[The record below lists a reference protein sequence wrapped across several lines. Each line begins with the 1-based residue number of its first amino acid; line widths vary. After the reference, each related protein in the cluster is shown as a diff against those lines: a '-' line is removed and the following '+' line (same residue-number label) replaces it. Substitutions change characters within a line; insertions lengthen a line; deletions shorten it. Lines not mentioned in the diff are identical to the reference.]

1 MRKLLLASAAAI
13 GASLAFSTGAV
24 AQPVTPVAPGTIVVH
39 LNGYLQFEIA
49 GFGSTFNTVTSP
61 GVTTYVNGLQTG
73 GVANSK
79 GTPGIIVTKGVG
91 AGTYKLND
99 ITTDG
104 DIRIYPGF
112 DAETRNGIAYG
123 AQAEFRTARSDA
135 AVGAN
140 QTTGVSNVNGL
151 DGLYVKRAYGY
162 IGSIPT
168 GFVRFGQGDGSFTL
182 LQTGV
187 VEAFGDGA
195 QFNSTGGVSQLLP
208 VNAVPGTFAYADS
221 SALYATDKIVYISP
235 SIAGVSFAG
244 SYEPNSNGLQE
255 GYSNCPSAS
264 GLNAALTGTTCADVS
279 SSPLVGDIGK
289 RRKNAVDAMLEY
301 SLKSNGAVFKASG
314 GVLYAAPIGYD
325 GPAVAYGKGTLHY
338 GYDALQVY
346 QAGAQVVYAGVTLGV
361 NVKGGEVE
369 DGYTFKPKG
378 ARNALTYIVGAAYT
392 MGPVVVGGSYFNG
405 QTAGTSF
412 PGATATVGGKTV
424 GIARTLSEYGVAGG
438 ANLVVSK
445 NFSFFV
451 QYLYGHRKQFGNTAL
466 NLRGNSQVQAIGG
479 GATIKW

>member
-1 MRKLLLASAAAI
+1 MRKLLLGAVAAI
-13 GASLAFSTGAV
+13 GATFAVSGGAQ
-24 AQPVTPVAPGTIVVH
+24 AQPVKPVEPGTIVVH

-49 GFGSTFNTVTSP
+49 GFGSTFNTV
-61 GVTTYVNGLQTG
+61 N
-73 GVANSK
+73 AA
-79 GTPGIIVTKGVG
+79 GTPGYTITGVNSAGLVTGKAGTIG

-112 DAETRNGIAYG
+112 DAETRSGIAYG

-135 AVGAN
+135 NVGAN

-162 IGSIPT
+162 IGSIPS
-168 GFVRFGQGDGSFTL
+168 GFVRLGQGDGAFTL

-187 VEAFGDGA
+187 IEAFGDGA

-208 VNAVPGTFAYADS
+208 VNAVPGTFIYADA

-255 GYSNCPSAS
+255 GYSNCPTAA
-264 GLNAALTGTTCADVS
+264 GLNAAGTGTTCADIS
-279 SSPLVGDIGK
+279 SSPLAGDIGK
-289 RRKNAVDAMLEY
+289 RRKNTVDAMVEY
-301 SLKSNGAVFKASG
+301 SLKADGALIKASG
-314 GVLYAAPIGYD
+314 GVLYGAPIGYT
-325 GPAVAYGKGTLHY
+325 GPAVAAGKGTLHF
-338 GYDALQVY
+338 GYDALQIY
-346 QAGAQVVYAGVTLGV
+346 QAGAQATFAGLTVGG

-369 DGYTFKPKG
+369 DGFTYKPRG
-378 ARNALTYIVGAAYT
+378 ARNSLGYIVGADYT
-392 MGPVVVGGSYFNG
+392 FGPLVVGGSYFNN
-405 QTAGTSF
+405 QTAGASF

-424 GIARTLSEYGVAGG
+424 GIARTLNEYGVAGG

-466 NLRGNSQVQAIGG
+466 NTRGNAQVQAIGG

>member
-1 MRKLLLASAAAI
+1 MRKLLLGAVAAI
-13 GASLAFSTGAV
+13 GATFAVSGGAQ
-24 AQPVTPVAPGTIVVH
+24 AQPVKPVEPGTIVVH

-49 GFGSTFNTVTSP
+49 GFGSTFNTVNAAGITNYAVS
-61 GVTTYVNGLQTG
+61 QTG
-73 GVANSK
+73 ATA
-79 GTPGIIVTKGVG
+79 GTIVKSTIG

-112 DAETRNGIAYG
+112 DAETRSGIAYG

-135 AVGAN
+135 NVGAN

-162 IGSIPT
+162 IGSIPS
-168 GFVRFGQGDGSFTL
+168 GFVRLGQGDGAFTL

-187 VEAFGDGA
+187 IEAFGDGA

-208 VNAVPGTFAYADS
+208 VNAVPGTFIYADA

-255 GYSNCPSAS
+255 GYSNCPTAA
-264 GLNAALTGTTCADVS
+264 GLNAAGTGTTCADVS
-279 SSPLVGDIGK
+279 SSPLAGDIGK
-289 RRKNAVDAMLEY
+289 RRKNTVDAMVEY
-301 SLKSNGAVFKASG
+301 SLKADGALIKASG
-314 GVLYAAPIGYD
+314 GVLYGAPIGYT
-325 GPAVAYGKGTLHY
+325 GPAVAAGKGTLHF
-338 GYDALQVY
+338 GYDALQIY
-346 QAGAQVVYAGVTLGV
+346 QAGAQATFAGLTVGG

-369 DGYTFKPKG
+369 DGFTYKPRG
-378 ARNALTYIVGAAYT
+378 ARNSLGYIVGADYT
-392 MGPVVVGGSYFNG
+392 FGPLVVGGSYFNN
-405 QTAGTSF
+405 QTAGASF

-424 GIARTLSEYGVAGG
+424 GIARTLNEYGVAGG

-466 NLRGNSQVQAIGG
+466 NTRGNAQVQAIGG